1 MPMKVKIKNYQ
12 AIKEASLEFEPGV
25 TVIIGSSNNGKSSI
39 IRSIEAAINNK
50 GGSDFVNYDADSC
63 EVTIEDLGHKIVW
76 SKHKSSNKSFYN
88 IDGQVLN
95 KIGQKQL
102 EEVGQ
107 LLNMSEVQV
116 NNDKFRLNF
125 WKQLDFPFL
134 VGKTHYQLFDFISK
148 SRDQEIISNLE
159 DVTSSDIKNTNA
171 ELSDLNAKIDLK
183 TKDIIGITE
192 DIDVLKKFDVFDV
205 STFEALYIAIEKLER
220 LIVNYKIIKEKV
232 YTATKQFF
240 EAKKKHEE
248 FKKFFQIFKNELAD
262 FNKFAYTIDLFK
274 KEKSIKET
282 LLFLKKDIDDKK
294 NKVKHINNIVDD
306 FENNEKHFKKLSFF
320 VNSYLKLLN
329 TQNDHEQFINNVNQK
344 IKDYNTELETFDV
357 CPFCSSSLEKHEA
370 HNG

>member
-1 MPMKVKIKNYQ
+1 MKVQIKNYQ

-50 GGSDFVNYDADSC
+50 GGSNFINYDADNC
-63 EVTIEDLGHKIVW
+63 EVIIEDLGHKIIW
-76 SKHKSSNKSFYN
+76 SKHKNSNKSFYN

-148 SRDQEIISNLE
+148 SRDQEIISSLE
-159 DVTSSDIKNTNA
+159 DMTITDIKNTNA

-183 TKDIIGITE
+183 TKDIIDIAE
-192 DIDVLKKFDVFDV
+192 DINALKKFSTFDID
-205 STFEALYIAIEKLER
+205 TFEALHTIIEKLES
-220 LIVNYKIIKEKV
+220 LIVAYKTVKEKV
-232 YTATKQFF
+232 YIATKQFF
-240 EAKKKHEE
+240 KAKKKHEE
-248 FKKFFQIFKNELAD
+248 FKKFFQIFKDDLDD
-262 FNKFAYTIDLFK
+262 FNKFVYTIELFK
-274 KEKSIKET
+274 KEKNIKET
-282 LLFLKKDIDDKK
+282 LSLLEKNIFNKK
-294 NKVKHINNIVDD
+294 NKLKHISNITNE
-306 FENNEKHFKKLSFF
+306 FEDEEKHFKKLSYCIS
-320 VNSYLKLLN
+320 SYSKLLN
-329 TQNDHEQFINNVNQK
+329 TQNDHEQFIINVKQK
-344 IKDYNTELETFDV
+344 IKDYSAELATFDV
-357 CPFCSSSLEKHEA
+357 CPFCGNSLEKHEV